1 MKTKIDFKHFPK
13 TYEGLLRCHMLRPI
27 HDRVDYENAIEI
39 LGAMAGHRLTSD
51 QDDYFEALS
60 LLVEAYEAE
69 HFPALKGKKGLALL
83 KHLLEENDF
92 SAADLSRILG
102 VDRSLGVRILHGERQ
117 LTVEHVRK
125 LAKRFRLPIGI
136 FVE

>member
-1 MKTKIDFKHFPK
+1 MTVA
-13 TYEGLLRCHMLRPI
+13 LLMRMSITP
-27 HDRVDYENAIEI
+27 
-39 LGAMAGHRLTSD
+39 D

-60 LLVEAYEAE
+60 LLVEAYEAD
-69 HFPALKGKKGLALL
+69 HFPTLKGKRGLALL

-102 VDRSLGVRILHGERQ
+102 VDRSLGVRILGGERQ
-117 LTVEHVRK
+117 LTIERARK
-125 LAKRFRLPIGI
+125 LANRFRLPIGI